1 MRLLR
6 NRHIVVSVVCAAQVF
21 CLGLSGAWAA
31 APKTFSPAF
40 DARVAEAKAAMMGE
54 PEAAFKLSSSAL
66 EIADTLPEDRQALA
80 EATAMWLQGEA
91 LVRLNQPKQAEPVLD
106 AALAIIAREAP
117 TTKLYGDVVL
127 SRGGAMAAKGKMQAA
142 LADYQR
148 AYEIFRRAGE
158 ARSQAKVLQNIG
170 SIYQDAGDFER
181 VLKYYAQSA
190 ETYAEDPALT
200 LSAYNNRANAFFHL
214 KRLNEAQAEYRQAL
228 ALASKLKSP
237 SLEARILTNLAAA
250 EVVSGRLDAA
260 DRNIE
265 RGLLIATRDPS
276 AREWIP
282 FLWGVSAQSAQKRG
296 DLQLAAQRF
305 DRTFAGVNIKTTD
318 LPFRDFHAS
327 AYQVYARL
335 QRLELAL
342 AHLEAFKRLDDGARS
357 LMASTN
363 SALMAAQFDF
373 ANQDLKISK
382 LNAIRLEQENELAR
396 NRSAVL
402 TAGLGGVS
410 LILVL
415 LSVGM
420 FSMRRSR
427 NRVQEANTQLSTA
440 NTALA
445 KALKARSEFL
455 ATTSHEIRT
464 PLNGIL
470 GMTQVLM
477 TEESL
482 NPSVLERIKVLD
494 NAGKN
499 MRLLV
504 DDLLDMAKIES
515 GAISIERT
523 MVDLPALLESIASL
537 YRDRASLKGL
547 ELAVEITD
555 VPALIVEDA
564 ARLRQIL
571 LNLLGNALKFTE
583 AGRVTLSA
591 TVDATDSGEWLVL
604 KVIDTGIGIPADMLD
619 EIFESFRQVEGST
632 TRRFEGTGLGLTIC
646 RSLAEAL
653 GGTVL
658 VTSAVDQGSTFTC
671 RLPLVRGKTQVDDAS
686 TLDASPKSGL
696 GDHSVLLVEANR
708 LNQAMIR
715 TVLRPQVQGLESV
728 SSHAEALE
736 ALGKRPYS
744 IVIADAAS
752 ATPAGAS
759 VEESLAALARH
770 STGAM
775 MSVILPTADP
785 SLEVRLRQQGIELIF
800 VKPVIPSAMVDLLV
814 AACLHQAAD
823 LQPHSEAP
831 LGAIALGS

>member
-1 MRLLR
+1 M
-6 NRHIVVSVVCAAQVF
+6 
-21 CLGLSGAWAA
+21 
-31 APKTFSPAF
+31 TFSPAF
-40 DARVAEAKAAMMGE
+40 DARVAEAKAAMMGK

-117 TTKLYGDVVL
+117 TSKLYGDVVL

-190 ETYAEDPALT
+190 ETYAEDPALI

-214 KRLNEAQAEYRQAL
+214 NRLNEAQAEYRQAL

-305 DRTFAGVNIKTTD
+305 DRTFAGVNIKSTD

-363 SALMAAQFDF
+363 SALMAARFDF

-415 LSVGM
+415 LSAGM

-440 NTALA
+440 NTSLA

-470 GMTQVLM
+470 GMTQVLL

-494 NAGKN
+494 NAGRN
-499 MRLLV
+499 MRLMV

-564 ARLRQIL
+564 VRLRQIL

-671 RLPLVRGKTQVDDAS
+671 RLPLVRGKARVDDAC
-686 TLDASPKSGL
+686 TFDASPKSGL

-728 SSHAEALE
+728 SSHGEALE

-752 ATPAGAS
+752 ATLAGAS
-759 VEESLAALARH
+759 TEESLAALARH

-775 MSVILPTADP
+775 MSVILPAADP
-785 SLEVRLRQQGIELIF
+785 SLEVRLRQQGFELIF
-800 VKPVIPSAMVDLLV
+800 VKPIIPSAMVDLLV
-814 AACLHQAAD
+814 AACLRQAAES
-823 LQPHSEAP
+823 QPHSEAP
-831 LGAIALGS
+831 LGAIAIGS